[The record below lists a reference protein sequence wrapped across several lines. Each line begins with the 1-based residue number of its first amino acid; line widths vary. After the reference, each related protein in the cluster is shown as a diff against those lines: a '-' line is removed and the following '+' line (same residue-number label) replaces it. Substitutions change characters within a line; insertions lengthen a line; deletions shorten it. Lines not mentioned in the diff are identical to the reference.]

1 MPTADNQRDP
11 RRGERGS
18 IMIMTA
24 IFALLLLLMVGLC
37 LDISRLYLVRAELQ
51 NAADEAALTA
61 AREING
67 LPGGI
72 DDAIARVT
80 GTNSIS
86 NTQGLRAKTGVAVA
100 TISFAADL
108 NGTYI
113 PAYDSS
119 NGGVNANAAK
129 AVASTIRFV
138 SVTTQPVSTNI
149 LFASSVLGASQAQS
163 RVAVAGRSVGLS
175 GLCDFFPAA
184 VALNDSDNTTAGFQ
198 PPPIG
203 TLLTLNFNQGTGN
216 EAIINDREFI
226 ILEVPDLT
234 GNGTVETAKL
244 TAGMPNYC
252 ADLGDSIHMTPSS
265 NTNNGPRNAGDGM
278 NTRFNIYANGYGN
291 ALQPG
296 VFPPDTDLRETISAN
311 QYTGNDRR
319 MLVAPIILPNGPP
332 PLQASYP
339 AYTSNIQWWGV
350 FFLKTRV
357 PTPSGNC
364 SSTPG
369 CGSMSVEYVGQ
380 ANVNATGAV
389 SCNASLST
397 AVLYR

>member
-1 MPTADNQRDP
+1 MASKSGHRD
-11 RRGERGS
+11 RSGERGS

-24 IFALLLLLMVGLC
+24 IFAVLLLIMVGLC
-37 LDISRLYLVRAELQ
+37 LDISRMYLVRAELQ
-51 NAADEAALTA
+51 NAADSAALTA

-72 DDAIARVT
+72 DDGIARLT
-80 GTNSIS
+80 GANSIA

-100 TISFAADL
+100 TISYAATL

-129 AVASTIRFV
+129 AVANTIQFV
-138 SVTTQPVSTNI
+138 KVTTQPASTDI
-149 LFASSVLGASQAQS
+149 LFASSVLGASQSQS
-163 RVAVAGRSVGLS
+163 RVATAGRSVGLS

-184 VALNDSDNTTAGFQ
+184 VALTDSDGTTAGFQ
-198 PPPIG
+198 PPAAG
-203 TLLTLNFNQGTGN
+203 TLLTLSFNQGTGT

-226 ILEVPDLT
+226 ILEVPDLN

-244 TAGMPNYC
+244 AAGMPNYC

-265 NTNNGPRNAGDGM
+265 NPNNGPRNSGDGM

-291 ALQPG
+291 ALQPD
-296 VFPPDTDLRETISAN
+296 VFPPDTDLRTTISSN
-311 QYTGNDRR
+311 DYVGNDRR

-350 FFLKTRV
+350 FFLKSPV
-357 PTPSGNC
+357 PTPAGNC
-364 SSTPG
+364 SLTPG
-369 CGSMSVEYVGQ
+369 CGSMTVEYVRQ
-380 ANVNATGAV
+380 ANVNATGPCLLT
-389 SCNASLST
+389 SPIST
-397 AVLYR
+397 AVLYK